1 MIFDPEL
8 AAAAKRHV
16 RAQAKARQKLTA
28 SAATAAGTGEAAG
41 AGAASKSTPSSLSP
55 SSSET
60 AARATGSSGIANA
73 DATLSVSRALP
84 QVNRDAPAPSIEHES
99 SLAEKAV
106 LSSSGGNRAVLG
118 RNSSAGGGLGN
129 GGVGSARGSGLIP
142 RNTSG
147 LTSVDWEGGP
157 RAGHVSRSRFMK
169 PRVLLKIVVL
179 GSSNVSV
186 ARCPCHLTAVG
197 CRWGGQ

>member
-8 AAAAKRHV
+8 AAAAKRHA

-28 SAATAAGTGEAAG
+28 SAATATGAGEAAG
-41 AGAASKSTPSSLSP
+41 AGAASKSTPSSFSP

-60 AARATGSSGIANA
+60 PARATGSSGIANA
-73 DATLSVSRALP
+73 DATLSVSRVLP
-84 QVNRDAPAPSIEHES
+84 QANRDAPAPSIDHES
-99 SLAEKAV
+99 SLADKAV

-118 RNSSAGGGLGN
+118 RNSSVGGLGN
-129 GGVGSARGSGLIP
+129 GGGGSARGSGLIP

-147 LTSVDWEGGP
+147 LTSGDWEGGP
-157 RAGHVSRSRFMK
+157 RAGHISRSRVMK

-186 ARCPCHLTAVG
+186 HPLSVLFNH
-197 CRWGGQ
+197 CRL